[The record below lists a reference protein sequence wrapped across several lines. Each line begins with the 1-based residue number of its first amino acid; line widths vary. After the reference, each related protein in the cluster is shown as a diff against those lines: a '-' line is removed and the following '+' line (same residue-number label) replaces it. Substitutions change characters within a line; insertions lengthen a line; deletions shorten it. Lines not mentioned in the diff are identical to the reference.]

1 MCLSIWAL
9 CCPFGVL
16 TGNFHQ
22 AGYCTLH
29 RNFTFLNE
37 SNFCPLFFHSLIPLH
52 LFSCGL
58 GVLPLPA
65 VQAVSCSDSSRPPGM
80 VPVTF
85 SVSARNLTS
94 KVARNGVLFGNKY
107 DPFPFSLAFSLSPSF
122 CFSVSPSLVPL
133 FCPLLSSLFSHWLS
147 HVLFQSTGALVE
159 MKYVCQASPGML
171 IFSVITRQRIQAAMG
186 IYKSGISHHWLLKP
200 YSAF

>member
-1 MCLSIWAL
+1 MLSSFLAL
-9 CCPFGVL
+9 PRSPPSVL
-16 TGNFHQ
+16 LWSGCAVAPCRPGCVQLRLLSSHWD
-22 AGYCTLH
+22 GPCDL
-29 RNFTFLNE
+29 L
-37 SNFCPLFFHSLIPLH
+37 CV
-52 LFSCGL
+52 GL
-58 GVLPLPA
+58 EFDVKGL
-65 VQAVSCSDSSRPPGM
+65 
-80 VPVTF
+80 
-85 SVSARNLTS
+85 
-94 KVARNGVLFGNKY
+94 VARNGVLFGNKY
-107 DPFPFSLAFSLSPSF
+107 DPFPFSLALSLSLTPSF

>member
-85 SVSARNLTS
+85 SVSVWNLTS
-94 KVARNGVLFGNKY
+94 KVLLLGMG
-107 DPFPFSLAFSLSPSF
+107 F
-122 CFSVSPSLVPL
+122 CLVTNMTPSPSLSLSLSLPL
-133 FCPLLSSLFSHWLS
+133 SAFLSLHLSFLSSAPCSPLCSLTGYLMYYFSLQG
-147 HVLFQSTGALVE
+147 L
-159 MKYVCQASPGML
+159 
-171 IFSVITRQRIQAAMG
+171 
-186 IYKSGISHHWLLKP
+186 
-200 YSAF
+200 